1 MKYISKQIKM
11 LLIVIIMNL
20 ITYSISYSCKYTVR
34 DIGFTD
40 LGSTPYQL
48 YLYFDN
54 NTPEKIVSAF
64 QRITYAALLDAN
76 VEAETIDIKQQ
87 TQHQGLSFLR
97 SQNIKSMPAVILMS
111 SDGSAVNLPFSYSD
125 NNYNEPVWQI
135 VEKVVSSPLREKIVK
150 SVATTYGVVLLIEGK
165 DKKQNS
171 LAQKV
176 LKRAIEDISLVLDI
190 MPKPIKEPPQ
200 LIEVSQQQF
209 LQEKVLFWSI
219 DVKMK
224 DTNEPQVA
232 ILYGRGR
239 RIGPVLKGDEITKNN
254 VFSLLSL
261 IGADCECGLD
271 RSWMLGKMIPLRW
284 DSKIQSGLIKSL
296 GFDVESPMVK
306 AEMSQIL
313 SLAPSF
319 LGQNKKSITPLTAYS
334 EGIIKFNNTSTV
346 PTVSPNQFG
355 EVLES
360 ESNSLFR
367 VGLLL
372 GIGFILIVLVIGG
385 IVFIRAKRRE

>member
-219 DVKMK
+219 DVNMK
-224 DTNEPQVA
+224 NTNEPQVA

>member
-1 MKYISKQIKM
+1 
-11 LLIVIIMNL
+11 MNL

-209 LQEKVLFWSI
+209 LQEKVLFWSL

>member
-1 MKYISKQIKM
+1 
-11 LLIVIIMNL
+11 MNL

-219 DVKMK
+219 DVNMK
-224 DTNEPQVA
+224 NTNEPQVA

>member
-1 MKYISKQIKM
+1 MFI
-11 LLIVIIMNL
+11 LVINL
-20 ITYSISYSCKYTVR
+20 VIYSIAFSCKYTIR

-40 LGSTPYQL
+40 LGSMPYQL
-48 YLYFDN
+48 YFYYDN
-54 NTPEKIVSAF
+54 NTPKEIASTF
-64 QRITYAALLDAN
+64 ERITYAALIDAN
-76 VEAETIDIKQQ
+76 VVTETIDVSQQ
-87 TQHQGLSFLR
+87 THHQALSFLPA
-97 SQNIKSMPAVILMS
+97 QNIKSLPVVILVS
-111 SDGSAVNLPFSYSD
+111 PDSAVLDLPFSYSD

-165 DKKQNS
+165 IKKQNN
-171 LAQKV
+171 LAREALVSSIKN
-176 LKRAIEDISLVLDI
+176 ISQVLDI

-200 LIEVSQQQF
+200 LIEVSQQQL

-219 DVKMK
+219 DVNIK
-224 DTNEPQVA
+224 DTDEPQVA

-239 RIGPVLKGDEITKNN
+239 RIGPVLKGDEIAKNN

-284 DSKIQSGLIKSL
+284 NSKIQSDLIKSL
-296 GFDVESPMVK
+296 GFDIESPMVK

-334 EGIIKFNNTSTV
+334 EGIIKFDNSPSA
-346 PTVSPNQFG
+346 PTLTPDQFDD
-355 EVLES
+355 VLDS
-360 ESNSLFR
+360 ESNSLFQ
-367 VGLLL
+367 VGLFLSVGL
-372 GIGFILIVLVIGG
+372 ILIVLVIGG
-385 IVFIRAKRRE
+385 IIFIRAKRRAV